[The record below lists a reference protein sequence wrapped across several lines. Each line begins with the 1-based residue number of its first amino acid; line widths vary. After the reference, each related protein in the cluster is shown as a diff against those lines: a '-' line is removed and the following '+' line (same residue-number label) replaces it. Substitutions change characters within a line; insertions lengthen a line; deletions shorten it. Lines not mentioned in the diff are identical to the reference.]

1 MFATTVIKGP
11 TTMPTRLL
19 EAGLHFLGLFGETF
33 ARGSHRAE
41 PVRHLRH
48 LRHRPP
54 ARIATHRA
62 LYGYVWHA
70 TSPQQIRILLMTFVI
85 APLVMAPLELQR
97 RIVDDAISGGSV
109 AMIGTYGAIY
119 VLVVLVQGALK
130 YGLNI
135 HKAQVLEIVARRL
148 RLRILEVSG
157 DPPLSG
163 LAQHPAKDGDAGTMV
178 SVLVAECEDVGGF
191 ASDSFAVPTLQIA
204 TMMWVMAYMLWVQ
217 PLIALF
223 TALLYL
229 PQGLLVPLVQRRI
242 NRLVRM
248 KTTRLRRLGETE
260 IGLINRHDTRDFDR
274 AHFIVDHVYTIRM
287 KIYRLKYL
295 LTFLGNFLDALGPIV
310 ILCFGG
316 YLVIVGETSVATLVV
331 FISGIQRL
339 ADPWD
344 VLINFFRTVSVARV
358 AFGMIIDV
366 IGPDAAPGFKA

>member
-1 MFATTVIKGP
+1 MIKGP
-11 TTMPTRLL
+11 NTMPARLL
-19 EAGLHFLGLFGETF
+19 EAGLDFLALLGGT
-33 ARGSHRAE
+33 AREGHRVE

-48 LRHRPP
+48 RQPT
-54 ARIATHRA
+54 RIATHRA

-97 RIVDDAISGGSV
+97 RIVDDAISNGSI
-109 AMIGTYGAIY
+109 ALLGLYGAIY
-119 VLVVLVQGALK
+119 VLVVLAQGALK

-135 HKAQVLEIVARRL
+135 YKAQVLEIVARHL
-148 RLRILEVSG
+148 RRRILEVSR
-157 DPPLSG
+157 DAPFPG
-163 LAQHPAKDGDAGTMV
+163 LAHPRDGEAGTMV
-178 SVLVAECEDVGGF
+178 SVLVAESEDVGGF
-191 ASDSFAVPTLQIA
+191 ASDSFAVPALQIA

-217 PLIALF
+217 PLIALL

-229 PQGLLVPLVQRRI
+229 PQGLLVPIVQRHI
-242 NRLVRM
+242 NRLVGM
-248 KTTRLRRLGETE
+248 KTARLRRLGETE
-260 IGLINRHDTRDFDR
+260 IGLIHRREPQGFER
-274 AHFIVDHVYTIRM
+274 ARLIVDHVYAIRM

-344 VLINFFRTVSVARV
+344 VLVNFFRTVSVARV
-358 AFGMIIDV
+358 AFGMITDV
-366 IGPDAAPGFKA
+366 VGMTDS